1 LKSWCMWAVDFVM
14 PEYTLA
20 IPFRTWAASICMK
33 PFVFVFD
40 FLDRA
45 LASSVFR
52 VLARK
57 IEILMQCQQM
67 YLLRLQGMSN
77 RLFFSLWFARP

>member
-1 LKSWCMWAVDFVM
+1 
-14 PEYTLA
+14 
-20 IPFRTWAASICMK
+20 MK

-67 YLLRLQGMSN
+67 YLLRLHGMSN
-77 RLFFSLWFARP
+77 RFFFFFVICKALKKRLLMLLERFNPAGTNERIILTS